1 VLSKTYA
8 ESRGILAEDIHE
20 GKKTLMVINSCYG
33 TAISEAKKDR
43 LKQILGMSTEDEST
57 LREAV

>member
-33 TAISEAKKDR
+33 TAITDEKKQR
-43 LKQILGMSTEDEST
+43 LKQILGMATEDET
-57 LREAV
+57 LLREAV